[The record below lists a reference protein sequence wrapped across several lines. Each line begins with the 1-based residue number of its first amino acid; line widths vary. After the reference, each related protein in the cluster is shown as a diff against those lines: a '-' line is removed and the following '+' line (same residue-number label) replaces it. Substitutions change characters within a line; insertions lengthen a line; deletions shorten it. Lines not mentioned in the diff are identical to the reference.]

1 MHAQKATKQRV
12 LLVDDEPQV
21 LVALEDLLGDD
32 FEVLKTTSPHG
43 ALELLDRERDIAVVV
58 TDQKMPKM
66 TGEEFLATVPGQSD
80 ALRIMVTGFADV
92 QALIRAVN
100 SGHLFA
106 YVTKPWNP
114 TDLRDKVERAARQFH
129 LSRQLTTERQLLHQ
143 LLDHSPDGIFFKD
156 RDRRFVEANRA
167 FLQMVGVRDRNQLL
181 GRRLEEVVPDT
192 MLHEAVQSEEES
204 VLQNASAALDTIRTY
219 GRLEQNARWLAE
231 TRAPV
236 RSPEGEIVGLVG
248 IARDV
253 TDRLQAQRAL
263 AESEALLH
271 KQTVLLNSILAGL
284 AEGVVVTN
292 QQGNFLLCNPE
303 AQRLLGL
310 NANAL
315 SVSNWV
321 SLCGLYESDNKTP
334 VTPGSDPLAQVIS
347 GAELTEAELCLR
359 SHDSLRARVGVSAT
373 PLRDERGH
381 IIGGIGLLRDL
392 TEHREMETQL
402 SQAQRMD
409 VVGRLAGGVA
419 HDFNNLLSVIQ
430 GGGELLLRSL
440 PANDPKRIELGHIL
454 NAAQRAALLTRQLLS
469 FSRQTVVQ
477 PKTLQLNEVVRAI
490 EPMLRRVI
498 SEHIEVVTRLS
509 DDSGHIM
516 IDAGQLEQVI
526 LNLTLNARD
535 AMPNGGVLRIETTS
549 MVNRER
555 EDPRRP
561 VGDFVVLTIRDTG
574 TGMGVET
581 QRKLLEPP
589 FTSEDLGKGSGLG
602 LATVYGIVEQNS
614 GHIRCEAAPERG
626 TSFEIFFRRV
636 QAHPPDVTVPITRD
650 EARSDGNGVIL
661 LVEDEDSVRRVAA
674 AILRNRGYTVL
685 EARRPS
691 DAIQIC
697 TRAQHPIDLLLT
709 DVVMPESSG
718 PQLAAELTLRQPNMG
733 VMYMSGYSGDN
744 ALMGKALRDGITF
757 LQKPFT
763 PALLTEAVSEALT
776 RPNAALRASCG

>member
-1 MHAQKATKQRV
+1 MHAQESTKQRV

-21 LVALEDLLGDD
+21 LVTLEDLLGDA
-32 FEVLKTTSPHG
+32 FEVLKTTSPHH

-58 TDQKMPKM
+58 TDENMPKM
-66 TGEEFLATVPGQSD
+66 SGEELLAKFPAQSD
-80 ALRIMVTGFADV
+80 ALRIMVSGFADV

-106 YVTKPWNP
+106 CVTKPWDPN
-114 TDLRDKVERAARQFH
+114 DLRDKVERAARQFR
-129 LSRQLTTERQLLHQ
+129 LSRRLTTERQLLHQ
-143 LLDHSPDGIFFKD
+143 LLDHTPDGIFFKD
-156 RDRRFVEANRA
+156 RERRFVEFNRA
-167 FLQMVGVRDRNQLL
+167 FMHMVGVRDRAELL
-181 GRRLEEVVPDT
+181 GKRLEDVIPESALHGEV
-192 MLHEAVQSEEES
+192 QREELS
-204 VLQNASAALDTIRTY
+204 VLEHASASLDRIRSY
-219 GRLEQNARWLAE
+219 GRNEPAARWLAE

-236 RSPEGEIVGLVG
+236 RAPEGEIVGLVG
-248 IARDV
+248 ITRDV
-253 TDRLQAQRAL
+253 TDRLQAQCAL
-263 AESEALLH
+263 AESEALLR
-271 KQTVLLNSILAGL
+271 KQTTLLNSILAGL
-284 AEGVVVTN
+284 AEGVVVTD

-315 SVSNWV
+315 TVSNWA

-334 VTPGSDPLAQVIS
+334 ITAGTDPLALAIS

-359 SHDSLRARVGVSAT
+359 SHDSFRARVCVSAT
-373 PLRDERGH
+373 PLRNDRGEL
-381 IIGGIGLLRDL
+381 IGGIALLRDL
-392 TEHREMETQL
+392 TQHREMEKQL

-409 VVGRLAGGVA
+409 AVGRLAGGVA

-430 GGGELLLRSL
+430 SCGELLLRSL
-440 PANDPKRIELGHIL
+440 PVNDPKRIELGHIL

-477 PKTLQLNEVVRAI
+477 PKTLQLNDTVRAI

-498 SEHIEVVTRLS
+498 SEHIEVITRLE
-509 DDSGHIM
+509 DDSGQIM

-526 LNLTLNARD
+526 LNLALNARD
-535 AMPNGGVLRIETTS
+535 AMPNGGVLRIETCNL
-549 MVNRER
+549 VNRESG
-555 EDPRRP
+555 DPGLP
-561 VGDFVVLTIRDTG
+561 LGEFVVLTISDTG

-581 QRKLLEPP
+581 QRKMFEPF
-589 FTSEDLGKGSGLG
+589 FTTKDVGKGSGLG
-602 LATVYGIVEQNS
+602 LSTVYGIVEQNS
-614 GHIRCEAAPERG
+614 GHIRCETAPEKG
-626 TSFEIFFRRV
+626 TSFEIYFHRV
-636 QAHPPDVTVPITRD
+636 YAHPPDITVPIAR
-650 EARSDGNGVIL
+650 EESRSDGNGTIL

-697 TRAQHPIDLLLT
+697 TRAQQPIDLLLT

-718 PQLAAELTLRQPNMG
+718 PQLAAELTRRQPSMG

-763 PALLTEAVSEALT
+763 PALLTEAVSEALSGG
-776 RPNAALRASCG
+776 PNAALRAS